1 MFDDRSEAGR
11 LLGAALVSYAN
22 HATAVVLGVPRGGV
36 VVAAEIARALHLP
49 LDIVVASKLGAP
61 GNPEFAVGAIDEDG
75 VVLTN
80 PAAPVSAEYLERV
93 GAERLAEVAR
103 RAHAY
108 RAGRAPLDV
117 HDRTAIIVDDG
128 IATGLTTRAAIGYL
142 RRHGAARVVVA
153 TPVAPPDTVEA
164 LGREADEV
172 VALVTPRDFSAV
184 GRWYREF
191 TQTSDA
197 EVIAAL
203 ASAG

>member
-1 MFDDRSEAGR
+1 VFDDRSEAGR